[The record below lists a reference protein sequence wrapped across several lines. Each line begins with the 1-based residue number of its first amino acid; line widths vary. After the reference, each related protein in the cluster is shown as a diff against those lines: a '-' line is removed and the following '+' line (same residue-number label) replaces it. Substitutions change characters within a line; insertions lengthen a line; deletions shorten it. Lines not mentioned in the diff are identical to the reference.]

1 VVTASARPDRGAA
14 LPQHAPLP
22 VAVDQDT
29 SLIEDPVQK
38 KRSSF
43 LHPFQVGDINL
54 TAAGSFQ
61 ADSQLDANRGTILSE
76 QDQQVEIRVGILVAP
91 RQRAIEHGKTNALLS
106 PQRPAK
112 TGEKRPMSAEIL
124 TLTRR
129 KPQPPRSTPTGAQS
143 ALRDGPAQRALLDIE
158 VNRQLL

>member
-1 VVTASARPDRGAA
+1 MNSSYTRGSFCERSKASASITTTA
-14 LPQHAPLP
+14 
-22 VAVDQDT
+22 
-29 SLIEDPVQK
+29 
-38 KRSSF
+38 RSS
-43 LHPFQVGDINL
+43 LPESLDGGTNLLGIDPFQVGDVNL

-61 ADSQLDANRGTILSE
+61 ADSQLDANRGAIVGE
-76 QDQQVEIRVGILVAP
+76 RDQQVEIRVGILVAP

-129 KPQPPRSTPTGAQS
+129 KPGA
-143 ALRDGPAQRALLDIE
+143 
-158 VNRQLL
+158 